1 MRNILGI
8 SCFYHDS
15 AAALISDGEI
25 VGAVQEERFSR
36 KKFDNSFPRHSIE
49 WLLAENGL
57 SVDDLHSVIFYDN
70 PRIKFKRIIASYLE
84 YAPRGAHTFLQAFP
98 LWVRRK
104 LWVSSIIRKETG
116 YAGGIRFAKHHESH
130 AASAFFPSP
139 FKRAAFLTVDGVGEW
154 DTTTFGS
161 GHDNRLD
168 FQGKIRFP
176 HSLGLLYSV
185 FTYFTGFKVNSGEYK
200 VMGLAPYGEPRYADK
215 ILTELMDVKEDGS
228 FRLNMDFFDF
238 PVGVKMINRKFE
250 DFFERSPREEESPLG
265 QDDMDLAR
273 SIQDVVE
280 HVMLKMAGHVQKTTG
295 ERFLCLSGG
304 VALNCVANGKI
315 LRSGLF
321 DDLWVQPASGDAG
334 SALGAALLAWH
345 TILGNKREV
354 DGREDK
360 MKGAYLGPRYTS
372 EDIKDYLDDFEI
384 PYEHVDD
391 IEDVCSDLL
400 AQGKIVGW
408 YSGRMEFGPRALGS
422 RSIIGDARRK
432 EMQKK
437 MNLRIKY
444 RESFRPFAP
453 SVLEEDVEEWFDL
466 DRPSPYMLLVAQ
478 VSEGRQKKM
487 SPSEEKLF
495 GIEKLNVPRSEIPA
509 VTHVDYSARVQSVSK
524 ETGGKY
530 YRMIHRFKEKTGC
543 PVIINTSFN
552 VRGEPI
558 VCTPEDA
565 YRCFMRTEID
575 YLVLENFLIDKK
587 KQKPWR
593 DDQEWLKQFEVD

>member
-15 AAALISDGEI
+15 AAALISDGDI

-36 KKFDNSFPRHSIE
+36 KKFDNSFPSHSIS

-57 SVDDLHSVIFYDN
+57 SVHDLHAVIFYDN
-70 PRIKFKRIIASYLE
+70 PRIKFKRIMASYLQ
-84 YAPRGAHTFLQAFP
+84 YAPQGAPTFLQAFP

-104 LWVSSIIRKETG
+104 LWVSSIIREETG
-116 YAGGIRFAKHHESH
+116 YAGKVLFAKHHESH

-139 FKRAAFLTVDGVGEW
+139 FQRAAFLTVDGVGEW

-161 GHDNRLD
+161 GHGNRLD
-168 FQGKIRFP
+168 FQGRIRFP

-200 VMGLAPYGEPRYADK
+200 VMGLAPYGEPRYADR
-215 ILTELMDVKEDGS
+215 ILNELMDVKEDGS

-250 DFFERSPREEESPLG
+250 DFFERAPRKEESPLG

-280 HVMLKMAGHVQKTTG
+280 HVMLKMAGHVRKTTG

-345 TILGNKREV
+345 TILGRQREV
-354 DGREDK
+354 DGTRDK
-360 MKGAYLGPRYTS
+360 MRGAYLGPRYTS
-372 EDIKDYLDDFEI
+372 EDIQDYLDDFEI
-384 PYEHVDD
+384 PYEHVEDM
-391 IEDVCSDLL
+391 EDVCSDLL
-400 AQGKIVGW
+400 AQGKIIGW

-478 VSEGRQKKM
+478 VAEGRQRKM

-530 YRMIHRFKEKTGC
+530 YRLIQRFKEKTGC

-575 YLVLENFLIDKK
+575 YLVLEDFLIDKK

-593 DDQEWLKQFEVD
+593 DDQEWLMQFEDD

>member
-1 MRNILGI
+1 MFNILGI

-15 AAALISDGEI
+15 AAALISNGEI
-25 VGAVQEERFSR
+25 LGAVQEERFSR
-36 KKFDNSFPRHSIE
+36 KKFDNSFPGHAIK

-57 SVDDLHSVIFYDN
+57 SIHDLHAVIFYDN
-70 PRIKFKRIIASYLE
+70 PRIKFKRIMQSYFA
-84 YAPRGAHTFLQAFP
+84 YAPRGAETFLQAVP

-104 LWVSSIIRKETG
+104 LWVSSLIRKETG
-116 YAGGIRFAKHHESH
+116 YTGDILFAKHHESH

-139 FKRAAFLTVDGVGEW
+139 FKRSAFLTVDGVGEW

-161 GHDNRLD
+161 GHGHRLD
-168 FQGKIRFP
+168 FHAKMRFP

-200 VMGLAPYGEPRYADK
+200 VMGLAPYGEPRYVDK

-250 DFFERSPREEESPLG
+250 EFFGRTPRKQESPLG

-280 HVMLKMAGHVQKTTG
+280 HAMLKMARHVRKSTG
-295 ERFLCLSGG
+295 ERYLCLSGG

-315 LRSGLF
+315 LRTKIF

-334 SALGAALLAWH
+334 SALGAALFAWH
-345 TILGNKREV
+345 VIQGNRREA
-354 DGREDK
+354 DGTQDS
-360 MKGAYLGPRYTS
+360 MKGSFLGPRYPS
-372 EDIKDYLDDFEI
+372 GDIKDYLDDFEI
-384 PYEHVDD
+384 PYEHFSD
-391 IEDVCSDLL
+391 IEDVCSGLL
-400 AQGKIVGW
+400 AQGKIIGW
-408 YSGRMEFGPRALGS
+408 YSGRMEFGPRALGA

-453 SVLEEDVEEWFDL
+453 SVLEEDMAEWFDI

-478 VSEGRQKKM
+478 VAEDRQKMM

-495 GIEKLNVPRSEIPA
+495 GIDKLNVPRSEIPA
-509 VTHVDYSARVQSVSK
+509 VTHVDYSARVQSVSR

-530 YRMIHRFKEKTGC
+530 YRLIKKFKEKTGC

-565 YRCFMRTEID
+565 YRCFMRTDID
-575 YLVLENFLIDKK
+575 YLVLEDFLIDKK
-587 KQKPWR
+587 KQKPWK
-593 DDQEWLKQFEVD
+593 DDQEWLKEFEDD